1 MREQLRRESDVRDAG
16 LTTADLANL
25 DEPRTISRSDDVVRD
40 KGLDKG
46 TAELE
51 SRQIDFRDVRDVDAR
66 DVNDQTEF
74 DEARMDRVRFDE
86 PVVDQNRIDQT
97 QINQNVAERSA
108 RTSGPVPT
116 VPPVAVQSDE
126 NSSAPLFSSQEAT
139 DFRERW
145 NALQVGFVDE
155 PRQAVQDAD
164 GLVAGAMKRLA
175 EIFAEERA
183 RLDQQ
188 WDRGGDV
195 STEDLR
201 VALRR
206 YRSFFGRLLSV

>member
-1 MREQLRRESDVRDAG
+1 MGEQFTRESDARDTG

-25 DEPRTISRSDDVVRD
+25 DEPKTIPGSRSDVVRE

-51 SRQIDFRDVRDVDAR
+51 SRQIDFRK
-66 DVNDQTEF
+66 DQTEF
-74 DEARMDRVRFDE
+74 DEARFNQDRPDE
-86 PVVDQNRIDQT
+86 PVVNQSRIDQDR
-97 QINQNVAERSA
+97 AERSA
-108 RTSGPVPT
+108 TKNGPVPA
-116 VPPVAVQSDE
+116 VAPVAVESDE
-126 NSSAPLFSSQEAT
+126 NSSAPLFSSHEAA
-139 DFRERW
+139 DLRERW
-145 NALQVGFVDE
+145 NTLQVGFVDE
-155 PRQAVQDAD
+155 PRKAVQDAD

-201 VALRR
+201 IALRR